1 MFCKDVPKRIV
12 ALFTSLQLSLELL
25 FNLQI
30 NSKKGFGKEK
40 MKYDLI
46 KSVFCWICSVIVNLL
61 GGWDIWL
68 ASLVFLMATDI
79 VVGIVKSILCK
90 SDKSPSG
97 GLSSQS
103 MFRGGIKK
111 ILILILIAI
120 GTALDEIIEPGNTFI
135 RSSVAGYY
143 IANEM
148 ISIFENIGACG
159 VPLPEIFYK
168 VLDILKKKL

>member
-1 MFCKDVPKRIV
+1 
-12 ALFTSLQLSLELL
+12 
-25 FNLQI
+25 
-30 NSKKGFGKEK
+30 

-46 KSVFCWICSVIVNLL
+46 KSIFCWICGVLVNLL

-120 GTALDEIIEPGNTFI
+120 GTALDEIIEPGNAFI

-159 VPLPEIFYK
+159 VPLPGIFYK
-168 VLDILKKKL
+168 VLDILKKNSDE